1 MTFGPVDAAQQAVR
15 ERYMRQLGYLQ
26 RLPEVV
32 PKLWVL
38 SDYLQTLADWEW
50 SLLARHRHPVVGIH
64 LRGGD
69 KHGENIAMFGEAVA
83 VQMANTTLGIEKL
96 VQRHGDAVRGGTC
109 FLVGDGSVHVESAT
123 ASAKALLGCEVV
135 NKVPPG
141 GDYSRDSFIQQNQ
154 QELKCLA
161 GTSVFVYIEL
171 LGRAD
176 YTVGSLHN
184 APYNVA
190 SFVRAYKHNKP
201 QDTCIDNADFGQPSF
216 MY

>member
-15 ERYMRQLGYLQ
+15 EVHMKRLGYLP

-32 PKLWVL
+32 PLLWVL
-38 SDYLQTLADWEW
+38 SDHLATLADWEW
-50 SLLARHRHPVVGIH
+50 SLLARLRRPLVGIH

-83 VQMANTTLGIEKL
+83 AQMANTTLGIEKL
-96 VQRHGDAVRGGTC
+96 VARHGDAARGGTC
-109 FLVGDGSVHVESAT
+109 FLVGDGSVHVDAVT
-123 ASAKALLGCEVV
+123 ASAKALLDCHVV
-135 NKVPPG
+135 NQVPPG
-141 GDYSRDSFIQQNQ
+141 SDYTRDTFIQQKQ
-154 QELKCLA
+154 QDLKCLA
-161 GTSVFVYIEL
+161 GTSVFVFIEL

-176 YTVGSLHN
+176 FVVGSLHN

-190 SFVRAYKHNKP
+190 SFVRQYKHNKP
-201 QDTCIDNADFGQPSF
+201 QDTCIDNADFGQPTF